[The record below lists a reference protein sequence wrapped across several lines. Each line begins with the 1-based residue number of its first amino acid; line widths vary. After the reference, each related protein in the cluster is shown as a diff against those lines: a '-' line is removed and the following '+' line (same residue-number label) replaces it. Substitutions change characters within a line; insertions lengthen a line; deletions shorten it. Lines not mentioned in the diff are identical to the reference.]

1 MFVGKRGF
9 ASAAVATDV
18 WLYGLKGFRG
28 LKGLAASAAWGTL
41 FGHNLEQL
49 DTTRFWREATE
60 IKKGGC
66 EDV

>member
-28 LKGLAASAAWGTL
+28 LKGLAANAAWGL
-41 FGHNLEQL
+41 YL
-49 DTTRFWREATE
+49 DTT
-60 IKKGGC
+60 
-66 EDV
+66 